1 MAKLDINQEILTAN
15 NLAAQKNRL
24 TLKEEGILALNMIS
38 SSGSGKTSIIE
49 HSIRKLKDRAKIG
62 VIVSDQ
68 PSKIDWERISKFQ
81 IPVNQAV
88 KCADCHLDAH
98 SINKAIQQFDLK
110 NLDLLFIENV
120 GNLACPTYFDLGE
133 HYRIVTLSITE
144 GDDKPDKYPSAFLS
158 SDVLIINKID
168 LLEYTN
174 FSLSKAIKRA
184 LSINP
189 DLSIFQLS
197 CSFESGLDEW
207 CTWLIERIEDTRLK
221 LK

>member
-24 TLKEEGILALNMIS
+24 QLKKEGVLALNMIS
-38 SSGSGKTSIIE
+38 SSGAGKTSIIE
-49 HSIRKLKDRAKIG
+49 HSIKKLKDRAKLG

-68 PSKIDWERISKFQ
+68 PTKTDWERISKYQ
-81 IPVNQAV
+81 IPVTQAI

-98 SINKAIQQFDLK
+98 SVAKAIQQFDLK
-110 NLDLLFIENV
+110 NLDLLIIENV
-120 GNLACPTYFDLGE
+120 GNLACPGYFDLGE
-133 HYRIVTLSITE
+133 HYRVLTLSITE
-144 GDDKPDKYPSAFLS
+144 GDDKPDKYPSTFRSA
-158 SDVLIINKID
+158 DVLIINKID

-189 DLSIFQLS
+189 DLSIFELS

-207 CTWLIERIEDTRLK
+207 CAWLTDKIESTKLK